1 MKELEDLKVGDKV
14 IVSGLY
20 RYDRISQ
27 VERVTK
33 KYIFVESV
41 KFSKAFGRL
50 SWCRTSSAHIK
61 PATEEDIRRVE
72 EETEKRNIVNY
83 LTKTDFEELS
93 FTTLVAIRDMVKKE
107 IGDNS
112 EMKEIEMW
120 LARNKDGG
128 LHLFRGEKPE
138 KCKEVW
144 FISSYDCSPLPMKWL
159 PEVQWTDKIPTKVK
173 LVIDK

>member
-50 SWCRTSSAHIK
+50 SWCRSSSAHIK
-61 PATEEDIRRVE
+61 PATEKDVRRIE
-72 EETEKRNIVNY
+72 EETEKRDIVNY
-83 LTKTDFEELS
+83 LTIARFEKLS
-93 FTTLVAIRDMVKKE
+93 FTTLVAIRDIVEKE
-107 IGDNS
+107 IG
-112 EMKEIEMW
+112 KLTTKGIEMW
-120 LARNKDGG
+120 LARDKDDR
-128 LHLFRGEKPE
+128 LHVYRGEKP
-138 KCKEVW
+138 KRFLKTWSILSFDV
-144 FISSYDCSPLPMKWL
+144 SPLPRQWF
-159 PEVQWTDKIPTKVK
+159 PEVQWSDDEPTKVK
-173 LVIDK
+173 LIIEK

>member
-50 SWCRTSSAHIK
+50 SWCRSSSAHIK
-61 PATEEDIRRVE
+61 PATEEDVRRIE
-72 EETEKRNIVNY
+72 EETEKRDIVNY
-83 LTKTDFEELS
+83 LTIARFEKLS
-93 FTTLVAIRDMVKKE
+93 FTTLVAIRDIVEKE
-107 IGDNS
+107 IG
-112 EMKEIEMW
+112 ELTTKGIEMW
-120 LARNKDGG
+120 LARDKDDR
-128 LHLFRGEKPE
+128 LHVYRGEKP
-138 KCKEVW
+138 KRFLKTW
-144 FISSYDCSPLPMKWL
+144 SNSSFDVSPLPRQWF
-159 PEVQWTDKIPTKVK
+159 PEVQWSDDEPTKVK
-173 LVIDK
+173 LIIEK

>member
-50 SWCRTSSAHIK
+50 SWCRSSSAHIK
-61 PATEEDIRRVE
+61 PATEEDVRRIE
-72 EETEKRNIVNY
+72 EETEKRDIVNY
-83 LTKTDFEELS
+83 LTIARFEKLS
-93 FTTLVAIRDMVKKE
+93 FTTLVAIRDMVEKE
-107 IGDNS
+107 IGNS
-112 EMKEIEMW
+112 AAK
-120 LARNKDGG
+120 
-128 LHLFRGEKPE
+128 
-138 KCKEVW
+138 
-144 FISSYDCSPLPMKWL
+144 
-159 PEVQWTDKIPTKVK
+159 Q
-173 LVIDK
+173 

>member
-1 MKELEDLKVGDKV
+1 MKELEDLKVRDKV

-50 SWCRTSSAHIK
+50 SWCRSSLAHIK
-61 PATEEDIRRVE
+61 PATEEDIKRVE

-83 LTKTDFEELS
+83 LTIANFEKLS
-93 FTTLVAIRDMVKKE
+93 YETLVAIRDIVEKE
-107 IGDNS
+107 IGNGAA
-112 EMKEIEMW
+112 K
-120 LARNKDGG
+120 
-128 LHLFRGEKPE
+128 
-138 KCKEVW
+138 
-144 FISSYDCSPLPMKWL
+144 
-159 PEVQWTDKIPTKVK
+159 Q
-173 LVIDK
+173 

>member
-50 SWCRTSSAHIK
+50 SWCRSSLAHIK
-61 PATEEDIRRVE
+61 PATEEDIKRVE

-83 LTKTDFEELS
+83 LTIANFEKLS
-93 FTTLVAIRDMVKKE
+93 YETLVAIRDIVEKE
-107 IGDNS
+107 IGKQTT
-112 EMKEIEMW
+112 KEIEMW
-120 LARNKDGG
+120 LARDKDGR
-128 LHLFRGEKPE
+128 LHVYRGEKP
-138 KCKEVW
+138 KRFLKTW
-144 FISSYDCSPLPMKWL
+144 SNSSFDVSPLPRQWF
-159 PEVQWTDKIPTKVK
+159 PEVQWSDEEPTKVK

>member
-72 EETEKRNIVNY
+72 EETEKRYIVDY
-83 LTKTDFEELS
+83 LTIAHFEKLS
-93 FTTLVAIRDMVKKE
+93 FTTLVAIRDIVEKE
-107 IGDNS
+107 IG
-112 EMKEIEMW
+112 KQTTKGIEMW
-120 LARNKDGG
+120 LARDKDDR
-128 LHLFRGEKPE
+128 LHVYRGEKP
-138 KCKEVW
+138 KRFLKTW
-144 FISSYDCSPLPMKWL
+144 SISSFDFSPLPRQWF
-159 PEVQWTDKIPTKVK
+159 PEVQWSDDEPTKVK
-173 LVIDK
+173 LIIQK

>member
-27 VERVTK
+27 VERVTN

-50 SWCRTSSAHIK
+50 SWCRTSSVHIK

-83 LTKTDFEELS
+83 LTKIHFKELS
-93 FTTLVAIRDMVKKE
+93 YETLVAIRDIAEKE
-107 IGDNS
+107 IGNS
-112 EMKEIEMW
+112 AAK
-120 LARNKDGG
+120 
-128 LHLFRGEKPE
+128 
-138 KCKEVW
+138 
-144 FISSYDCSPLPMKWL
+144 
-159 PEVQWTDKIPTKVK
+159 Q
-173 LVIDK
+173 

>member
-1 MKELEDLKVGDKV
+1 MKELEGLKVGDKV

-27 VERVTK
+27 VERVTN

-61 PATEEDIRRVE
+61 PASEEDIRRVE

-83 LTKTDFEELS
+83 LTIANFEKLS
-93 FTTLVAIRDMVKKE
+93 FTTLVAIRDIVEKE
-107 IGDNS
+107 IG
-112 EMKEIEMW
+112 KLTTKGIEMW
-120 LARNKDGG
+120 LARDKDDR
-128 LHLFRGEKPE
+128 LHVYRGEKP
-138 KCKEVW
+138 KRFLKTW
-144 FISSYDCSPLPMKWL
+144 SNSSFDVSPLPRHWF
-159 PEVQWTDKIPTKVK
+159 PEVQWSDEEPTRVKITIKK
-173 LVIDK
+173 

>member
-50 SWCRTSSAHIK
+50 SWCRSSLAHIK
-61 PATEEDIRRVE
+61 PATEEDVRRIE
-72 EETEKRNIVNY
+72 EETEKRDIVNY
-83 LTKTDFEELS
+83 LTIARFEKLS
-93 FTTLVAIRDMVKKE
+93 FTTLVAIRDIVEKE
-107 IGDNS
+107 IGKQTT
-112 EMKEIEMW
+112 KEIGVW
-120 LARNKDGG
+120 LARDKDDR
-128 LHLFRGEKPE
+128 LHVYRGEKP
-138 KCKEVW
+138 KRFLKTW
-144 FISSYDCSPLPMKWL
+144 SISSFDVSPLPRQWF
-159 PEVQWTDKIPTKVK
+159 PEVQWSDDEPTKVK
-173 LVIDK
+173 LIIEK

>member
-27 VERVTK
+27 VERVTN

-61 PATEEDIRRVE
+61 PAKEEDIRRVE
-72 EETEKRNIVNY
+72 EEVEKRNIVEY
-83 LTKTDFEELS
+83 LTIAHFEKLS
-93 FTTLVAIRDMVKKE
+93 YGTLVAIRDIVEKE
-107 IGDNS
+107 IGKQTT
-112 EMKEIEMW
+112 KEIGMW
-120 LARNKDGG
+120 LARNKEGS
-128 LHLFRGEKPE
+128 LHVYRGEKPKRFLE
-138 KCKEVW
+138 TW
-144 FISSYDCSPLPMKWL
+144 SISSFDVSPLPRQWF
-159 PEVQWTDKIPTKVK
+159 PEVKWSDDEPTKVK

>member
-50 SWCRTSSAHIK
+50 SWCRSSSAHIK
-61 PATEEDIRRVE
+61 PATEEDVRRIE
-72 EETEKRNIVNY
+72 EETEKRDIVNY
-83 LTKTDFEELS
+83 LTIARFEKLS
-93 FTTLVAIRDMVKKE
+93 FTTLVAIRDIVEKE
-107 IGDNS
+107 IG
-112 EMKEIEMW
+112 KLTTKGIEMW
-120 LARNKDGG
+120 LARDKDDR
-128 LHLFRGEKPE
+128 LHVYRGEKP
-138 KCKEVW
+138 KRFLKTW
-144 FISSYDCSPLPMKWL
+144 SISSFDVSPLPRKWF
-159 PEVQWTDKIPTKVK
+159 PEVQWSDDEPTKVK
-173 LVIDK
+173 LIIDK

>member
-1 MKELEDLKVGDKV
+1 MKELENLKVGDKV

-27 VERVTK
+27 VERVTN

-72 EETEKRNIVNY
+72 EETEKRNIVDY
-83 LTKTDFEELS
+83 LTIAHFEKLS
-93 FTTLVAIRDMVKKE
+93 FTTLVTIRDIVEKE
-107 IGDNS
+107 IG
-112 EMKEIEMW
+112 KQTTKGIEMW
-120 LARNKDGG
+120 LARDKDDR
-128 LHLFRGEKPE
+128 LHVYRGEKP
-138 KCKEVW
+138 KRFLKTW
-144 FISSYDCSPLPMKWL
+144 SNSSFDVSPLPRQWF
-159 PEVQWTDKIPTKVK
+159 PEVKWSDDEPTKVK
-173 LVIDK
+173 LVIEK

>member
-1 MKELEDLKVGDKV
+1 MSELEDLKVGDKV

-27 VERVTK
+27 VERVTN

-83 LTKTDFEELS
+83 LTIANFEKLS
-93 FTTLVAIRDMVKKE
+93 FTTLVAIRDIVEKE
-107 IGDNS
+107 IGKLTT
-112 EMKEIEMW
+112 KEIEMW
-120 LARNKDGG
+120 LARDKDDR
-128 LHLFRGEKPE
+128 LHLYRGEKPQ
-138 KCKEVW
+138 KSFWNWPKR
-144 FISSYDCSPLPMKWL
+144 SYDFCTLPYKWF
-159 PEVQWTDKIPTKVK
+159 PEVQWSDEGPTKVK
-173 LVIDK
+173 LVIEK

>member
-50 SWCRTSSAHIK
+50 SWCRSSSAHIK
-61 PATEEDIRRVE
+61 PATEEDVRRIE
-72 EETEKRNIVNY
+72 EETEKRDIVNY
-83 LTKTDFEELS
+83 LTIARFEKLS
-93 FTTLVAIRDMVKKE
+93 FTTLVAIRDIVEKE
-107 IGDNS
+107 IG
-112 EMKEIEMW
+112 KLTTKGIEMW
-120 LARNKDGG
+120 LARDKDDR
-128 LHLFRGEKPE
+128 LHVYRGEKP
-138 KCKEVW
+138 KRFLKTWSILSFDV
-144 FISSYDCSPLPMKWL
+144 SPLPRQWF
-159 PEVQWTDKIPTKVK
+159 PEVQWSDDEPTKVK

>member
-50 SWCRTSSAHIK
+50 SWCRSSSAHIK
-61 PATEEDIRRVE
+61 PATEEDVRRIE
-72 EETEKRNIVNY
+72 EETEKRDIVNY
-83 LTKTDFEELS
+83 LTIANFEKLS
-93 FTTLVAIRDMVKKE
+93 FTTLVAIRDIVEKE
-107 IGDNS
+107 IG
-112 EMKEIEMW
+112 KLTTKGIEMW
-120 LARNKDGG
+120 LARDKDDR
-128 LHLFRGEKPE
+128 LHVYRGEKP
-138 KCKEVW
+138 KRFLKTWSILSFDV
-144 FISSYDCSPLPMKWL
+144 SPLPRQWF
-159 PEVQWTDKIPTKVK
+159 PEVQWSDNEPTKVK
-173 LVIDK
+173 LVIEK

>member
-27 VERVTK
+27 VERVTN

-50 SWCRTSSAHIK
+50 SWCRSSLAHIK

-72 EETEKRNIVNY
+72 EETEKRNIVEY
-83 LTKTDFEELS
+83 LTIVRFEKLS
-93 FTTLVAIRDMVKKE
+93 YETLVAIRDIVEKE
-107 IGDNS
+107 IGNVAA
-112 EMKEIEMW
+112 K
-120 LARNKDGG
+120 
-128 LHLFRGEKPE
+128 
-138 KCKEVW
+138 
-144 FISSYDCSPLPMKWL
+144 
-159 PEVQWTDKIPTKVK
+159 Q
-173 LVIDK
+173 

>member
-27 VERVTK
+27 VERVTN

-61 PATEEDIRRVE
+61 SATEEDIRRVE

-83 LTKTDFEELS
+83 LTIANFEKLS
-93 FTTLVAIRDMVKKE
+93 FTTLVAIRDIVEKE
-107 IGDNS
+107 IG
-112 EMKEIEMW
+112 KQTTKGIEMW
-120 LARNKDGG
+120 LARNKDER
-128 LHLFRGEKPE
+128 LHVYRGEKP
-138 KCKEVW
+138 KRFLKTW
-144 FISSYDCSPLPMKWL
+144 SNSSFDVSPLPRQWFPEIKWSDD
-159 PEVQWTDKIPTKVK
+159 EPTKVK
-173 LVIDK
+173 FTIEK

>member
-27 VERVTK
+27 VERVTN

-50 SWCRTSSAHIK
+50 SWDRTSKAHIK

-83 LTKTDFEELS
+83 LTKIHFKELS
-93 FTTLVAIRDMVKKE
+93 YEVLVAIRDIIEKE
-107 IGDNS
+107 IGNGAA
-112 EMKEIEMW
+112 K
-120 LARNKDGG
+120 
-128 LHLFRGEKPE
+128 
-138 KCKEVW
+138 
-144 FISSYDCSPLPMKWL
+144 
-159 PEVQWTDKIPTKVK
+159 Q
-173 LVIDK
+173 

>member
-50 SWCRTSSAHIK
+50 SWCRSSSAHIK
-61 PATEEDIRRVE
+61 PATEEDVRRIE
-72 EETEKRNIVNY
+72 EETEKRDIVNY
-83 LTKTDFEELS
+83 LTIARFEKLS
-93 FTTLVAIRDMVKKE
+93 FTTLVAIRDIVEKE
-107 IGDNS
+107 IG
-112 EMKEIEMW
+112 KLTTKGIEMW
-120 LARNKDGG
+120 LARDKDDR
-128 LHLFRGEKPE
+128 LHVYRGEKP
-138 KCKEVW
+138 KRFLKTWSILSFDV
-144 FISSYDCSPLPMKWL
+144 SPLPREWF
-159 PEVQWTDKIPTKVK
+159 PEVQWADDEPTKVK
-173 LVIDK
+173 LIIEK